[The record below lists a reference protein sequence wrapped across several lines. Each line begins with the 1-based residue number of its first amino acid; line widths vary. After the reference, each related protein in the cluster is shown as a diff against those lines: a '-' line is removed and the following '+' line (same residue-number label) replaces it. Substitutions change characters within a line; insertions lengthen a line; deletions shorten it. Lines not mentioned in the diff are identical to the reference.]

1 MSILLLFFYKYSGG
15 IPMRLRPPAVP
26 LITVDPYFSIWSPAD
41 KLTER
46 TAVHWTGKENR
57 IDGFVTV
64 DGETL
69 RFLDCSHGTPMPQT
83 KFDMNALVTSYE
95 FENGKIRL
103 CLDFYTPFFIDDLY
117 RLSRPVSYLK
127 IGYKT
132 LDGAKHDVS
141 VRIAA
146 SEQLCLDK
154 AGQYEVETEI
164 ISIADG
170 VSAIKMGSKV
180 QNYLNREGDDLRIDW
195 GYFYLTAPKGAKLS
209 TYTEDEMTFV
219 GAEFDMECCK
229 KYDVLFAYDDI
240 YSIEY
245 FKKPLKAYWHT
256 KGISIEEAIA
266 EALAESD
273 EMLEKCRTFSAK
285 LYDDAKRV
293 GGEKYAELLE
303 LAYRQVIAAHKI
315 VTDENG
321 DILFISKECFSNGCA
336 ATVDVT
342 YPSAPL
348 FLLYNTELL
357 KGMLRPIFK
366 YAVSDEW
373 VFDFAPHDVGTYP
386 LVNGQRYGW
395 KSKTL
400 EEYRTKQM
408 PVEECGNMIILMAN
422 IAMLDGNMDFAA
434 QYMPILEQWVNYLV
448 EFGADP
454 ENQLCTDDFAGHLAH
469 NCNLS
474 LKAIMGIQG
483 YSIMLKMQGDNDGAE
498 KFAAIAKD
506 MADSWSERAYNGD
519 GSFRLAFDKP
529 DTFSMKYNIIWDKIW
544 GTKLFKDYLITSEFF
559 SNLKH
564 INYYG
569 MPLDSRK
576 AYTKSDWL
584 VWTAC
589 LAPTQDDFEKF
600 ITPLWDAYNVTC
612 SRVPMTD
619 WYDTNTAQMV
629 GFRHRTVQG
638 GLFIKLLE
646 EKFKTL

>member
-1 MSILLLFFYKYSGG
+1 MK
-15 IPMRLRPPAVP
+15 LRPPAIP
-26 LITVDPYFSIWSPAD
+26 LITIDPYFSIWAKGDQLYSE
-41 KLTER
+41 KT
-46 TAVHWTGKENR
+46 VHWTGKDNT
-57 IDGFVTV
+57 INGLVTV
-64 DGETL
+64 DGEAS
-69 RFLDCSHGTPMPQT
+69 RFMGTFGNSAIEQT
-83 KFDMNALVTSYE
+83 KFDMDALVTSYE
-95 FENGKIRL
+95 FANEKIKL
-103 CLDFYTPFFIDDLY
+103 SLDFYTPFFIEDLY

-127 IGYKT
+127 IRYES
-132 LDGAKHDVS
+132 LDGQNHDVKIKIS
-141 VRIAA
+141 A
-146 SEQLCLDK
+146 SEQLCLNK
-154 AGQYEVETEI
+154 AGEHEVETEKVD
-164 ISIADG
+164 ISDG
-170 VSAIKMGSKV
+170 IYALKIGSKE
-180 QNYLNREGDDLRIDW
+180 QNYLNRHGDDLRIDW
-195 GYFYLTAPKGAKLS
+195 GYFYLCAPKGSELTIENK
-209 TYTEDEMTFV
+209 DEMTFV
-219 GAEFDMECCK
+219 CAEFKLQENESAC
-229 KYDVLFAYDDI
+229 VLFAYDDI
-240 YSIEY
+240 VSIEY
-245 FKKPLKAYWHT
+245 FRKPLKAYWHT
-256 KGISIEEAIA
+256 KGISIEEAIK
-266 EALAESD
+266 EALDESD
-273 EMLEKCRTFSAK
+273 EMLTKCHEFSAK
-285 LYDDAKRV
+285 ISADAERV
-293 GGEKYAELLE
+293 GGEKYAELLA

-321 DILFISKECFSNGCA
+321 DVLFISKECFSNGCA

-366 YAVSDEW
+366 YTVSDEW

-408 PVEECGNMIILMAN
+408 PVEECGNMLILMAN
-422 IAMLDGNMDFAA
+422 IAMLDGNMDFATP
-434 QYMPILEQWVNYLV
+434 YMPILDQWVKYLV
-448 EFGADP
+448 KYGADP

-483 YSIMLKMQGDNDGAE
+483 YSILLKMQGDNNGAE
-498 KFAAIAKD
+498 QYAKTAKEMAA
-506 MADSWSERAYNGD
+506 SWAERAYNGD

-529 DTFSMKYNIIWDKIW
+529 DTFSMKYNIVWDKIW
-544 GTKLFKDYLITSEFF
+544 GTKLFPDYLLCSEFA
-559 SNLKH
+559 SNKKH
-564 INYYG
+564 INYFG

-576 AYTKSDWL
+576 SYTKSDWL

-589 LAPTQDDFEKF
+589 LAPTKDEFEEF
-600 ITPLWDAYNVTC
+600 IAPLWNTYNVTY

-619 WYDTNTAQMV
+619 WYDTNTATMV

>member
-1 MSILLLFFYKYSGG
+1 MK
-15 IPMRLRPPAVP
+15 LRPPAIP
-26 LITVDPYFSIWSPAD
+26 LITIDPYFSIWSSRD
-41 KLTER
+41 ELYDGT
-46 TAVHWTGKENR
+46 TVHWTDKDNT
-57 IDGFVTV
+57 IDGFVIV
-64 DGETL
+64 DGEKL
-69 RFLDCSHGTPMPQT
+69 RFMGQKQRYEDIIEQVS
-83 KFDMNALVTSYE
+83 FDMDALVTSYAFANE
-95 FENGKIRL
+95 KIKL
-103 CLDFYTPFFIDDLY
+103 FLDFYTPFFIEDMY

-127 IGYKT
+127 IRYES
-132 LDGAKHDVS
+132 LDGKKHDVS
-141 VRIAA
+141 VKIAA
-146 SEQLCLDK
+146 SEELCLDK
-154 AGQYEVETEI
+154 AGEHDVETEKVAI
-164 ISIADG
+164 TDG
-170 VSAIKMGSKV
+170 IFAYKMGAKE

-195 GYFYLTAPKGAKLS
+195 GYFYLCAPKNSKLS
-209 TYTEDEMTFV
+209 TFIDEEENMTFV
-219 GAEFDMECCK
+219 CADFGLEENENA
-229 KYDVLFAYDDI
+229 DVLFAYDDI

-256 KGISIEEAIA
+256 KGITIEEAIR
-266 EALAESD
+266 EALDESD
-273 EMLEKCRTFSAK
+273 EILAKCHEFSAK
-285 LYDDAKRV
+285 ISADAERV
-293 GGEKYAELLE
+293 GGEKYAELLT

-366 YAVSDEW
+366 YTISDEW

-400 EEYRTKQM
+400 EEYKTKQM
-408 PVEECGNMIILMAN
+408 PVEECGNMLILMAN
-422 IAMLDGNMDFAA
+422 IAMLDGNMDFAS
-434 QYMPILEQWVNYLV
+434 QYMPILEQWVKYLV

-483 YSIMLKMQGDNDGAE
+483 YSFLLDMGGDKENAE
-498 KFAAIAKD
+498 KYAKIAKD

-529 DTFSMKYNIIWDKIW
+529 DTFSMKYNIVWDKIW

-589 LAPTQDDFEKF
+589 LAPTKEDFENF
-600 ITPLWDAYNVTC
+600 IAPLWDAYNVTT

-619 WYDTNTAQMV
+619 WYDTNTAAMV